1 MSVASVQTAFPT
13 HQADRN
19 PYSATVPEFQVRKDR
34 SASGPESR
42 PASGITGTKLSQNLC
57 LALISRYD
65 IYVAATQPDLPCLAH
80 RFPES
85 TEFVSCTSL
94 VGRLTQAYTGKL
106 SPSYSVVKFNP
117 LLFISFYCLLFASL
131 TLRKTARYL

>member
-19 PYSATVPEFQVRKDR
+19 PCSATVPEFQVRKDR
-34 SASGPESR
+34 SASGLESR

-94 VGRLTQAYTGKL
+94 VGRLTQAYTGKFITVI
-106 SPSYSVVKFNP
+106 VVKCNP
-117 LLFISFYCLLFASL
+117 VLFIFFYCLLFASL
-131 TLRKTARYL
+131 TLCKTARYL